1 MAAHDF
7 AVLFVES
14 ADQPELRQIHQALH
28 RAVAC
33 YRHVSSVDEAVS
45 TVRKRHFRPD
55 CVLLAPLWPGQFD
68 AHDVARILA
77 HCPLARV
84 LWFLGAW
91 CQGGGR
97 GHVRGVAHVC
107 VAHPGAVLRLLDDLR
122 LLERATLPPFALPLT
137 ASAEEQLERALETA
151 GVAGTKRSCAPRLD
165 DLVSSGPARA
175 DSADASAARTV
186 AVCCDDPEFA
196 SVLAD
201 ACQHR
206 ARRVIVARLDTL
218 RRIPADRLVWDA
230 TPWSE
235 RRIDELRAYRAAHR
249 EVPVLA
255 IIDFPR
261 HAICTTL
268 LENGATTILTKPL
281 LITDLLRRLDQPNG
295 ALEPH
300 LQQ

>member
-1 MAAHDF
+1 MTAHDF
-7 AVLFVES
+7 AILFVGN
-14 ADQPELRQIHQALH
+14 ADQPELRRIHRALH

-33 YRHVSSVDEAVS
+33 YRPVSSIDEAVS
-45 TVRKRHFRPD
+45 AVRDHGFRPD

-97 GHVRGVAHVC
+97 GPVRGVAHVC
-107 VAHPGAVLRLLDDLR
+107 VAYPGAILRLLDDLR
-122 LLERATLPPFALPLT
+122 LLEHATLPSLALPLT

-151 GVAGTKRSCAPRLD
+151 GMAGTNRSRVPCLD
-165 DLVSSGPARA
+165 DLASSGPARA
-175 DSADASAARTV
+175 ASAESPAARTV

-206 ARRVIVARLDTL
+206 ARRVVVARLDTL
-218 RRIPADRLVWDA
+218 RRIPTDVLVWDA
-230 TPWSE
+230 TPWSKC
-235 RRIDELRAYRAAHR
+235 RIDELRAYRAAHR
-249 EVPVLA
+249 KVPILA

-261 HAICTTL
+261 HTICTTL

-281 LITDLLRRLDQPNG
+281 LLTDLLRRLDQPNG
-295 ALEPH
+295 ALDPR